1 MPKKI
6 NTKVYFPSLFAFLPS
21 NSLSMTLINQA
32 VAASY
37 EHEANTPHDFFMS
50 GVCKKVEV
58 TEDWRLIFESNLDIE
73 QFWTAEIND
82 KEEIDLGFN
91 PLLADTDAKGIID
104 SEHGFI
110 SFSIHKGIFAV

>member
-37 EHEANTPHDFFMS
+37 EHEANTPHVFYVKCMKRVD
-50 GVCKKVEV
+50 VAEN
-58 TEDWRLIFESNLDIE
+58 WRLIFESNLDIG

-91 PLLADTDAKGIID
+91 PLLADTDAKCIID

-110 SFSIHKGIFAV
+110 SFSIHKDIFAV